1 MACGGELVRVARGR
15 SFSQIASVLHAASAL
30 VKPKTRAM
38 DAIHNSDLL
47 ARVLEYACVP
57 KEAAARKW
65 LVSKAWLRA
74 HDTPALWRTLK
85 LTALPTDAPVHC
97 LVSAWARAPERLRT
111 LVERHTRCV
120 IVADGGPSD
129 ARIIPQTPYTLGSG
143 LAGQQ
148 FARLE
153 RAVIQVGNRNS
164 AQGYAA
170 DRAALQPLFGVAW
183 LETRLAYFGNGF
195 LSLERSREFFQ
206 NFPNVRLVDLPRRY
220 TALFMRAE
228 DADSWHQRTHGLLAH
243 DGEEYDYRFLD
254 RQQAA
259 QLVELAGL
267 RANSFR
273 HPVPLGLFPHM
284 TSLELSESDLTMQDL
299 ATVFAN
305 VSRACPVLELLTV
318 IVDGERD
325 TWRLR
330 ENYSVFAHV
339 PPRLKTLCLMLDTME
354 LPSSC
359 QKASQFVAL
368 VQGHLPTG
376 VYVHVS
382 STLHCFED
390 DGIPVLDDDGLLP
403 VAPWAPAP
411 GPFLG
416 HSYDD
421 AALARATFTR
431 WGSQWD
437 NY

>member
-1 MACGGELVRVARGR
+1 M
-15 SFSQIASVLHAASAL
+15 
-30 VKPKTRAM
+30 
-38 DAIHNSDLL
+38 
-47 ARVLEYACVP
+47 
-57 KEAAARKW
+57 
-65 LVSKAWLRA
+65 
-74 HDTPALWRTLK
+74 
-85 LTALPTDAPVHC
+85 HC
-97 LVSAWARAPERLRT
+97 LVSAWARAPQRLRT
-111 LVERHTRCV
+111 VVERHTRCV

-148 FARLE
+148 FVRLE
-153 RAVIQVGNRNS
+153 RAVIHVGNRNS

-228 DADSWHQRTHGLLAH
+228 DADWNQRTHGLLAH

-267 RANSFR
+267 NASSFCQ
-273 HPVPLGLFPHM
+273 PVPLGLFPHM
-284 TSLELSESDLTMQDL
+284 TSLELSESSLTMQDL

-305 VSRACPVLELLTV
+305 VSRACPVLELLTL

-382 STLHCFED
+382 TYDILE
-390 DGIPVLDDDGLLP
+390 DDGLLP

-416 HSYDD
+416 RSYDD

-437 NY
+437 NYE

>member
-1 MACGGELVRVARGR
+1 
-15 SFSQIASVLHAASAL
+15 
-30 VKPKTRAM
+30 M
-38 DAIHNSDLL
+38 DAMHNSDIL
-47 ARVLEYACVP
+47 ARVLEYANSP
-57 KEAAARKW
+57 KETAARRW
-65 LVSKAWLRA
+65 CLSKAWLRA
-74 HDTPALWRTLK
+74 HDAPALWRTLS
-85 LTALPTDAPVHC
+85 LSALPTDDGSAHSTC
-97 LVSAWARAPERLRT
+97 AAWARAPQRLRAV
-111 LVERHTRCV
+111 VERHTRCV
-120 IVADGGPSD
+120 MITDGGPSD
-129 ARIIPQTPYTLGSG
+129 AIMIPQTPYNLGSG
-143 LAGQQ
+143 LVGQQ

-153 RAVIQVGNRNS
+153 RAVIKVGNSNS
-164 AQGYAA
+164 AQGYAV
-170 DRAALQPLFGVAW
+170 DRDALQPLFGVAW
-183 LETRLAYFGNGF
+183 LETQLSYYGNGF
-195 LSLERSREFFQ
+195 LSMERSREFFQ
-206 NFPNVRLVDLPRRY
+206 NFPNVQLLELPDRWARLFTRSEEAESWRR
-220 TALFMRAE
+220 
-228 DADSWHQRTHGLLAH
+228 RTHSLLAY
-243 DGEEYDYRFLD
+243 DGEEYDYRFLN

-259 QLVELAGL
+259 QLIEITGL

-273 HPVPLGLFPHM
+273 RGPVPLGLFPHM
-284 TSLELSESDLTMQDL
+284 THLDLAESGLPTQDL
-299 ATVFAN
+299 AAVFAN
-305 VSRACPVLELLTV
+305 IARACPVLELLTLQ
-318 IVDGERD
+318 IDGERD

-359 QKASQFVAL
+359 QIASQFVAL

-390 DGIPVLDDDGLLP
+390 DGIPALDDDGVLP

-437 NY
+437 NRE

>member
-1 MACGGELVRVARGR
+1 MAVM
-15 SFSQIASVLHAASAL
+15 Q
-30 VKPKTRAM
+30 
-38 DAIHNSDLL
+38 NSDIL

-74 HDTPALWRTLK
+74 HQTPALWRTLT
-85 LTALPTDAPVHC
+85 LTALPTDAPSHC
-97 LVSAWARAPERLRT
+97 LVSAWARAPRRLRSV
-111 LVERHTRCV
+111 VERHTRCV
-120 IVADGGPSD
+120 MILDGGPSD
-129 ARIIPQTPYTLGSG
+129 RVIPQTPYTLGSG

-148 FARLE
+148 FSRLE

-183 LETRLAYFGNGF
+183 LESRLAYFGNGF

-206 NFPNVRLVDLPRRY
+206 NFPNVRLLDAPIQFLH
-220 TALFMRAE
+220 LFMRAE
-228 DADSWHQRTHGLLAH
+228 DEADAGSFQQCTHSLLAY
-243 DGEEYDYRFLD
+243 DGEEYDYKFLE
-254 RQQAA
+254 REQATR
-259 QLVELAGL
+259 LVELAGL

-273 HPVPLGLFPHM
+273 NPVPLGLFPHM
-284 TSLELSESDLTMQDL
+284 ASLELSESSLTMQDL

-305 VSRACPVLELLTV
+305 VSRACPVLELLTL

-359 QKASQFVAL
+359 QIASQFVAL

-416 HSYDD
+416 HSYDN

-431 WGSQWD
+431 WGSNWD
-437 NY
+437 D

>member
-1 MACGGELVRVARGR
+1 
-15 SFSQIASVLHAASAL
+15 
-30 VKPKTRAM
+30 M

-74 HDTPALWRTLK
+74 HDTPALWRTLT

-97 LVSAWARAPERLRT
+97 LVSAWARAPRRLRAV
-111 LVERHTRCV
+111 VERHTRCV
-120 IVADGGPSD
+120 IVADGGPS
-129 ARIIPQTPYTLGSG
+129 AATTIPQTPYTLGSG

-153 RAVIQVGNRNS
+153 RAVISVGNRNS
-164 AQGYAA
+164 AQGYAV

-206 NFPNVRLVDLPRRY
+206 NFPNVRLLDLPRRY

-243 DGEEYDYRFLD
+243 DGEEYDYTFLD

-267 RANSFR
+267 SASSFCQ
-273 HPVPLGLFPHM
+273 PVPLGLFPHM
-284 TSLELSESDLTMQDL
+284 ASLELSESSLTMQDL

-305 VSRACPVLELLTV
+305 VSRACPVLELLTLH
-318 IVDGERD
+318 IDSD
-325 TWRLR
+325 TEPECDSWWDR
-330 ENYSVFAHV
+330 ENYSVFAHA
-339 PPRLKTLCLMLDTME
+339 PPRLKAICLMLNCNM
-354 LPSSC
+354 LPPIET
-359 QKASQFVAL
+359 ASQFVAL
-368 VQGHLPTG
+368 VQSHVPTG
-376 VYVHVS
+376 VGLHVS
-382 STLHCFED
+382 TYKM
-390 DGIPVLDDDGLLP
+390 LDDDGLLP
-403 VAPWAPAP
+403 MAPWAPAP
-411 GPFLG
+411 GPSIG
-416 HSYDD
+416 GEYDD
-421 AALARATFTR
+421 AALARATFTP
-431 WGSQWD
+431 WND
-437 NY
+437 

>member
-1 MACGGELVRVARGR
+1 M
-15 SFSQIASVLHAASAL
+15 
-30 VKPKTRAM
+30 TAM
-38 DAIHNSDLL
+38 HNSDIL
-47 ARVLEYACVP
+47 ARVLEYANSP
-57 KEAAARKW
+57 KETAARRW
-65 LVSKAWLRA
+65 CLSKAWLTA
-74 HDTPALWRTLK
+74 YDAPALWRTLT
-85 LTALPTDAPVHC
+85 LTALPTDARGVHC
-97 LVSAWARAPERLRT
+97 LVSAWARAPQRLRT

-120 IVADGGPSD
+120 IVADGGPL
-129 ARIIPQTPYTLGSG
+129 AATTIPQTPYTLGSG

-153 RAVIQVGNRNS
+153 RAVISVGNRNS
-164 AQGYAA
+164 AQGYAV

-206 NFPNVRLVDLPRRY
+206 NFPNVRLVDLPRRH

-243 DGEEYDYRFLD
+243 DGEEYDYIFLD

-267 RANSFR
+267 RASSFCQ
-273 HPVPLGLFPHM
+273 PVPANLFPHM
-284 TSLELSESDLTMQDL
+284 TSLELSESSLTMQDL

-305 VSRACPVLELLTV
+305 VSRACPVLELLTL

-354 LPSSC
+354 SPSSC
-359 QKASQFVAL
+359 RIASQFVAL

-390 DGIPVLDDDGLLP
+390 DGIPDLDDDGVLP

-411 GPFLG
+411 GPRIG
-416 HSYDD
+416 GAYDD

>member
-1 MACGGELVRVARGR
+1 MPLAAAGSKNKAMA
-15 SFSQIASVLHAASAL
+15 
-30 VKPKTRAM
+30 
-38 DAIHNSDLL
+38 AIHNSDLL

-74 HDTPALWRTLK
+74 HDTPALWRTLT

-97 LVSAWARAPERLRT
+97 LVSAWARAPRRLRSV
-111 LVERHTRCV
+111 VERHTRCV
-120 IVADGGPSD
+120 IVADGGPS
-129 ARIIPQTPYTLGSG
+129 AATTIPQTPYTLGSG

-153 RAVIQVGNRNS
+153 RAVISVGNRNS

-267 RANSFR
+267 RARSFCQ
-273 HPVPLGLFPHM
+273 PVPANLFPHM
-284 TSLELSESDLTMQDL
+284 TYLDLAESELPIQDL
-299 ATVFAN
+299 AAVFAN
-305 VSRACPVLELLTV
+305 IARACPVLELLTLQ
-318 IVDGERD
+318 IDTERD

-330 ENYSVFAHV
+330 GNYSVFAHA
-339 PPRLKTLCLMLDTME
+339 PPRLKALCLTLDTME
-354 LPSSC
+354 LPPSC
-359 QKASQFVAL
+359 ETASQFVAL

-376 VYVHVS
+376 VGLHVS
-382 STLHCFED
+382 AYGMLED
-390 DGIPVLDDDGLLP
+390 DGVLP

-411 GPFLG
+411 GPCIGGAF
-416 HSYDD
+416 DD
-421 AALARATFTR
+421 AALARTTYTR

-437 NY
+437 D